1 MASLLERMNV
11 SNSGSGPV
19 RSTKMGNTS
28 RLNAPYARSARGDVD
43 SAWSHDLYAQ
53 HNSLS
58 ARLNLP
64 ASKPTLP
71 PDATHASKSLAQKA
85 FRDALSFSS
94 PSTSRGAR
102 GGEELNIKGAGSS
115 GNVVEVSG
123 LVDGTTAD
131 DVSAIFKRCGDILQ
145 SKLISRRNEE
155 VRIRITFKLAASAA
169 EAVKVFNGVPADGKT
184 LSVAV
189 VGATSAGTSL
199 LGRFGKD
206 GLGLVRQEGSVDVLM
221 DSDDTLS
228 GSKMRSDALTSDP
241 RAQVLVAPPGA
252 DPKDYIQAPA
262 RGRGGRG
269 RGRGGRR
276 GGGGGRGRDRDRMDM
291 S

>member
-28 RLNAPYARSARGDVD
+28 RLNAPYTRSTRGDVD

-85 FRDALSFSS
+85 FRDALSFSP

-123 LVDGTTAD
+123 LVDGTTAE

-221 DSDDTLS
+221 DSDDTLP

>member
-1 MASLLERMNV
+1 
-11 SNSGSGPV
+11 
-19 RSTKMGNTS
+19 MGNTS

-269 RGRGGRR
+269 RGRGVK
-276 GGGGGRGRDRDRMDM
+276 M
-291 S
+291 SHSFNNSSIQTRNGDSICSFPFFFRHSI

>member
-28 RLNAPYARSARGDVD
+28 RSNAPYARSARGDVD

-85 FRDALSFSS
+85 FRDALSFSA

-123 LVDGTTAD
+123 LVDGTTAE

>member
-11 SNSGSGPV
+11 PNAGTGPV
-19 RSTKMGNTS
+19 RSSKMGSTVRSNT
-28 RLNAPYARSARGDVD
+28 PYARAPRGNVD
-43 SAWSHDLYAQ
+43 STWSHDLYSQ

-64 ASKPTLP
+64 ASKPSLP
-71 PDATHASKSLAQKA
+71 PDAANGSKSLARKA
-85 FRDALSFSS
+85 FREVFALSPS
-94 PSTSRGAR
+94 STSRSSR
-102 GGEELNIKGAGSS
+102 GGEELIIKGAGSS

-123 LVDGTTAD
+123 LADGTTPE
-131 DVSAIFKRCGDILQ
+131 DVSAIFKRCGDITQ
-145 SKLISRRNEE
+145 SKLVSKRNEE
-155 VRIRITFKLAASAA
+155 VRIRITFKNPASAA
-169 EAVKVFNGVPADGKT
+169 GAVKSFNGVPADGKT

-206 GLGLVRQEGSVDVLM
+206 GLGLVRQEGSVDILM
-221 DSDDTLS
+221 DSDDAPS

-241 RAQVLVAPPGA
+241 RAQILVAPPGA
-252 DPKDYIQAPA
+252 DPKDYVQGPA

-276 GGGGGRGRDRDRMDM
+276 GGGGGGGRGRDRMDFT
-291 S
+291 

>member
-11 SNSGSGPV
+11 SNPGTGPV
-19 RSTKMGNTS
+19 RSTKMASKTNT
-28 RLNAPYARSARGDVD
+28 PYARAPRGDVE
-43 SAWSHDLYAQ
+43 SAWSHDLFAQ

-58 ARLNLP
+58 ARMNLP

-71 PDATHASKSLAQKA
+71 PDVANASKSLAQRA
-85 FRDALSFSS
+85 FRDALSLSS
-94 PSTSRGAR
+94 PSTSRGPR

-131 DVSAIFKRCGDILQ
+131 DVSAIFKRCGEISQ
-145 SKLISRRNEE
+145 SKLVSKRNEE
-155 VRIRITFKLAASAA
+155 VRIRITFKTTTSAA
-169 EAVKVFNGVPADGKT
+169 EAVKSFNGVPADGKT
-184 LSVAV
+184 LAV
-189 VGATSAGTSL
+189 TIVGATSAGTSL

-206 GLGLVRQEGSVDVLM
+206 GLGLVRQEGSVDILM
-221 DSDDTLS
+221 DLDTPS

-241 RAQVLVAPPGA
+241 RAQIMIAPPGA

-262 RGRGGRG
+262 RGRGNRG

-291 S
+291 N